1 MAMRYAYTLEEAREY
16 LAAYK
21 DAERELVM
29 GQAKSYRIGTR
40 EFTALD
46 LDEIRKGIEYFSNII
61 EHYSAN
67 IGSRRARVVTP
78 RDL

>member
-1 MAMRYAYTLEEAREY
+1 MSSSAYSLTEARRMLELCKTALEE
-16 LAAYK
+16 
-21 DAERELVM
+21 LVT

-46 LDEIRKGIEYFSNII
+46 LDDLQSLIKYYSNLVDGL
-61 EHYSAN
+61 SGRTRN
-67 IGSRRARVVTP
+67 KRVARVVP